1 MQTKKWNMKQKINK
15 EILIEAIELLEK
27 GELIAFPTETVY
39 GLGAD
44 ATNDNAIKKIFQAK
58 GRPSDNPLIV
68 HVATADQ
75 MNRYVK
81 EIPAY
86 VKKLLQEFSPGPI
99 TYVLKGNGVIAS
111 SVTAGLNTIAFRIPS
126 HPIAHELIKLSK
138 LPIAAPSANISGK
151 PSPTTA
157 EHVIEDMDGRIAG
170 IIDGGSTDGGIESTV
185 VDCTGNNPVVLRLG
199 GVSVRQID
207 EIVKVQKVVRK
218 LNNGEQQ
225 IPKSPGLK
233 YKHYA
238 PDVPLIVVI
247 ENKEKLHRIVKQE
260 KSQGYKVGL
269 IWTGNLSDS
278 FQNLDKA
285 IFIGNDSKEI
295 ARNLYSSFRK
305 FKKNEVDIVICF
317 IQSKKQAGQA
327 VLDRVK
333 RAATLFY

>member
-1 MQTKKWNMKQKINK
+1 MQTKKWKMTQNIN
-15 EILIEAIELLEK
+15 EENLLEAINLIKK
-27 GELIAFPTETVY
+27 GELVAFPTETVY

-68 HVATADQ
+68 HVATIEQ

-81 EIPAY
+81 ETPIY
-86 VKKLLQEFSPGPI
+86 VEKLLQQFSPGPI
-99 TYVLKGNGVIAS
+99 TYVLKSNGVIAS
-111 SVTAGLNTIAFRIPS
+111 SVTAGLETIAIRIPS
-126 HPIAHELIKLSK
+126 HPIAHELIKLSQ

-157 EHVIEDMDGRIAG
+157 EHVIEDMDGKIAG
-170 IIDGGSTDGGIESTV
+170 IIDGGVTDGGIESTV
-185 VDCTGNNPVVLRLG
+185 IDCTGDGPVVLRLG

>member
-15 EILIEAIELLEK
+15 EILIEVIELLEK